1 MKRIGWMILSLLC
14 LLVSVAS
21 LFLSI
26 ITYTVGRREY
36 SYNLLDL
43 IRYEDF
49 VDEVLVDYT
58 GTFFLK
64 WNGYEERI
72 LLVIAGIGVAAIML
86 AVIGI
91 ITMQV
96 QRRNTFSFI
105 LTLLGLVG
113 TLIPACA
120 ILIAVLMSQDYF
132 AGSISSGL
140 YPVVTPVAMIFC
152 IITVTWKYRRSRDE
166 RKAMRT
172 AGQLMRKSGDL

>member
-1 MKRIGWMILSLLC
+1 MKRIGWMVLSFLC
-14 LLVSVAS
+14 LIASIAS
-21 LFLSI
+21 LFLSV
-26 ITYTVGRREY
+26 ITYTVGRQEY

-49 VDEVLVDYT
+49 ADEVLADYT
-58 GTFFLK
+58 GTFFMK
-64 WNGYEERI
+64 WDGSEERV
-72 LLVIAGIGVAAIML
+72 LLMIAGIGITAIIL

-105 LTLLGLVG
+105 LALLGLIG

-120 ILIAVLMSQDYF
+120 ILLAVLMSQDYF
-132 AGSISSGL
+132 VGSISGGL
-140 YPVVTPVAMIFC
+140 YPVVTPIAMICC
-152 IITVTWKYRRSRDE
+152 IITATWKYRRSREE

-172 AGQLMRKSGDL
+172 AGQLMHKSGDL